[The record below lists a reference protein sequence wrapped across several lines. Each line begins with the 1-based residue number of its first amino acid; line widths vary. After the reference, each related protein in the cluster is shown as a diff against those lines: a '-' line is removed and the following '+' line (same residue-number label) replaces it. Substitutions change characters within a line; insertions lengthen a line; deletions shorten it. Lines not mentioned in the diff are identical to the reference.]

1 MRGKTFKTTKKTN
14 FIVFVI
20 CVLLVLILGYY
31 LKREAEII
39 KEKGKLSIGTV
50 LVFDGS
56 KPTITGLNQ
65 PGRTRSVKF
74 EIVVEGK
81 KYFVN
86 NSNFSFS
93 RIPRNGVEV
102 GQKYLVKYLES
113 DPRKRLMLFDY
124 PIRDSS
130 DFKNY
135 INVLGSVDK

>member
-50 LVFDGS
+50 LMFDGS
-56 KPTITGLNQ
+56 KPTIKGLNQ
-65 PGRTRSVKF
+65 PGRFRSVQF
-74 EIVVEGK
+74 EIVVDGK

-86 NSNFSFS
+86 QSSYFFSK
-93 RIPRNGVEV
+93 IPSTGVEV

-113 DPRKRLMLFDY
+113 DPRKSLMLFDY